1 MGTGSNINV
10 LIFNIY
16 VSEELSKCWVSEI
29 RKKTLT
35 SDMGKYKTYK
45 YLSIISQVE
54 PGLKYKA

>member
-1 MGTGSNINV
+1 MGRGNNINV
-10 LIFNIY
+10 LIFNIH

-45 YLSIISQVE
+45 YLKAISLIKSRLE
-54 PGLKYKA
+54 